1 MHIMSSIKSRDAV
14 YVAAAWKS
22 PDLLHLLFRW
32 GWLSFFF
39 IVCIP
44 SVATLTSFAVT
55 NWQAGNAR
63 QAEYNRLKTHCQKEQ
78 YAKQGFYNHRTCH
91 YYANSQ
97 VGLYV
102 H

>member
-1 MHIMSSIKSRDAV
+1 MSTIKSRDAV
-14 YVAAAWKS
+14 FAAAVWKS

-44 SVATLTSFAVT
+44 SVAAVASFMVT
-55 NWQAGNAR
+55 NLHAGNAR
-63 QAEYNRLKTHCQKEQ
+63 QAEYNRLKTHCQSEQ
-78 YAKQGFYNHRTCH
+78 YAKQGFYNSRSCH

-97 VGLYV
+97 VGLYER
-102 H
+102 